1 MFDQLI
7 STSTGAAVASG
18 VLTTTDANTT
28 GLAITRGLQ
37 VRGGTLPKGTYIASA
52 AGTGSGTHLWNLA
65 NDSNAAIPDNG
76 SFDLTVIAVDG
87 GARLPLTAI

>member
-1 MFDQLI
+1 MFDSI
-7 STSTGAAVASG
+7 VATSTAAAISAG
-18 VLTTTDANTT
+18 VLTTTDANTA
-28 GLAITRGLQ
+28 GVAITRGLK
-37 VRGGTLPKGTYIASA
+37 VTGGTVPAGTYIASA

-76 SFDLTVIAVDG
+76 SFDLTVVAVDG